1 MSKYQ
6 QTASVSARPEN
17 SEELRRWATLGAL
30 TLAASAE
37 NWTTTGV
44 SLILPDLSG
53 SLSSSTD
60 ETSWALTVYTTAFA
74 IAIALSNQLSLRLGN
89 RRLLGSA
96 AVLYTV
102 AAVGCA
108 LSPTLGVFLVMRLLA
123 GLSGGIFLVRA
134 FVFFSQ
140 SYPAQD
146 RGKPSIIF
154 AITYFLIGRVIAPL
168 VSGWLT
174 DVESWRLL
182 FVPVILLISAAGFLF
197 FRFAKEHWTEEEQHR
212 PIDVVGVLLLTASAA
227 FLQIVFSRGE
237 TDGWLESPLLAS
249 LLLCGFTANVAF
261 LAWQLAPINR
271 WPLLQLDRLRDRAE
285 AAAAV
290 LGFCLGILLAGSLYV
305 IPLFLRGIESHSALQ
320 TGELLS
326 IVGLGALTVLCSFS
340 FVSNVIQK
348 FGSAPVLT
356 LALVAEIISQ
366 LLFARV
372 ITPDTPDRYLWLP
385 LALNGVFIALSVP
398 TLGIVAFVKVS
409 AAAASS
415 ARATYYGFRQLGA
428 SVGVTLAS
436 VLIDRRM
443 SFHSSRLLDSFAA
456 RDVTVLGTAANVS
469 SRTLSMLVR
478 RQSSTLSYSDVFITM
493 TLVAVCTLAFIPLLP
508 QPSAPG
514 SDADE
519 RTPPPAE
526 DSRLSA
532 GASGASI

>member
-60 ETSWALTVYTTAFA
+60 ETSWALTVYATAFA

-108 LSPTLGVFLVMRLLA
+108 LSPTLGMFLVMRLLA

-154 AITYFLIGRVIAPL
+154 AITYFFIGRVIAPL

-182 FVPVILLISAAGFLF
+182 FV
-197 FRFAKEHWTEEEQHR
+197 
-212 PIDVVGVLLLTASAA
+212 
-227 FLQIVFSRGE
+227 
-237 TDGWLESPLLAS
+237 
-249 LLLCGFTANVAF
+249 
-261 LAWQLAPINR
+261 
-271 WPLLQLDRLRDRAE
+271 
-285 AAAAV
+285 
-290 LGFCLGILLAGSLYV
+290 GI
-305 IPLFLRGIESHSALQ
+305 
-320 TGELLS
+320 
-326 IVGLGALTVLCSFS
+326 
-340 FVSNVIQK
+340 
-348 FGSAPVLT
+348 
-356 LALVAEIISQ
+356 
-366 LLFARV
+366 
-372 ITPDTPDRYLWLP
+372 
-385 LALNGVFIALSVP
+385 
-398 TLGIVAFVKVS
+398 
-409 AAAASS
+409 
-415 ARATYYGFRQLGA
+415 
-428 SVGVTLAS
+428 
-436 VLIDRRM
+436 
-443 SFHSSRLLDSFAA
+443 
-456 RDVTVLGTAANVS
+456 
-469 SRTLSMLVR
+469 RT
-478 RQSSTLSYSDVFITM
+478 
-493 TLVAVCTLAFIPLLP
+493 
-508 QPSAPG
+508 
-514 SDADE
+514 
-519 RTPPPAE
+519 
-526 DSRLSA
+526 
-532 GASGASI
+532 